1 MRREVGQ
8 WAGAGYHLP
17 VVIETQTTWTD
28 SGFDCDHC
36 GGRIFRRID
45 SETGRPD
52 VQCYQCEQCG
62 CQWTLDNQPL
72 RVGKLRA
79 CRAAQ
84 RRRSILGETDT
95 ERYARWFVIGI
106 VAIAGLFVLRFAG
119 PFVLRFLLPVLII
132 GVVVYFGVRYLRQ
145 LDE

>member
-1 MRREVGQ
+1 M
-8 WAGAGYHLP
+8 
-17 VVIETQTTWTD
+17 IETQTTWTD

-45 SETGRPD
+45 SETGQPD

-72 RVGKLRA
+72 RVGQLRA

-84 RRRSILGETDT
+84 RRRAVTGETDLD
-95 ERYARWFVIGI
+95 RYSRWVVLGI
-106 VAIAGLFVLRFAG
+106 VAMALLFVLRFAG
-119 PFVLRFLLPVLII
+119 PFVLRFVLPALII
-132 GVVVYFGVRYLRQ
+132 GGVVYLLVRYVRQ
-145 LDE
+145 MDE